1 MTLTQLEYLV
11 AIDTYRSFGLAA
23 EKSLVT
29 QPTLSMQVKKLEQ
42 ELGLELLDRSSQPIL
57 PTAAGRL
64 VVEQARVVLRE
75 AGRIGEIVREQRHML
90 EGTLTLGIIPT
101 VAPYLLPYFLGPFSK
116 QYPDVRLEIRE
127 LTTGDIVSLLRRDL
141 IDAGIL
147 ATPVHEPGLVEEPVF
162 YEEILLYVHPDHALA
177 SLPAVPAANLE
188 TRDMWMLTEGNCFR
202 DQVINLCAL
211 GGNMPMH
218 NLKYESGSIE
228 TLRKLVDVEGG
239 FTLLPELAALELPVR
254 ESRRVRH
261 FLEPVPM
268 REISLVTVRSAAK
281 GNLLA
286 RVREVMRRELPESLL
301 DKSRGQL
308 VEWK

>member
-42 ELGLELLDRSSQPIL
+42 ELDLELFDRSSQPIL
-57 PTAAGRL
+57 PTSAGRL
-64 VVEQARVVLRE
+64 VVEQARMVLRE

-90 EGTLTLGIIPT
+90 EGTLILGIIPT

-127 LTTGDIVSLLRRDL
+127 LPTGEIVSLLRRDL
-141 IDAGIL
+141 LDAGIL

-162 YEEILLYVHPDHALA
+162 YEEILLYVHPDHAMA
-177 SLPAVPAANLE
+177 ALPAVPAASLE

-211 GGNMPMH
+211 GGNLPMH

-239 FTLLPELAALELPVR
+239 FTLLPELAALELPIR

-261 FLEPVPM
+261 FLDPLPM